1 MWKCTVTLCVCILY
15 TCCPALSIPVAP
27 PSQYLLPRPLSTCC
41 PALSIPVA
49 PPSQYLLPRPL
60 STCCPA
66 LSIPVAPPSQYLLP
80 RPHSTCCPALS
91 IPVAPPSQY
100 LLPRPPQ
107 ATRKPLAAAEVN
119 EIFELTRENGILVG
133 KGGLY
138 GSVRKT
144 TLNI

>member
-1 MWKCTVTLCVCILY
+1 MELRDEFEIVGDVRGKGLMLALEFVENKVCGNILSLCVCAY
-15 TCCPALSIPVAP
+15 
-27 PSQYLLPRPLSTCC
+27 
-41 PALSIPVA
+41 
-49 PPSQYLLPRPL
+49 
-60 STCCPA
+60 
-66 LSIPVAPPSQYLLP
+66 
-80 RPHSTCCPALS
+80 S

-119 EIFELTRENGILVG
+119 EIFELTKENGILVG